1 MPGENTNF
9 VERVKATNLP
19 LDKSIVI
26 GSGILA
32 AYGIRDAR
40 DIDVVVEPE
49 VFAELENEGV
59 WHVGFQGSSS
69 YALQKDDIEVWADW
83 STDGSGHPTYAD
95 LLPMTIEI
103 EGVRFVTLDYVEQ
116 RKRERGSEKD
126 IEDIRRIHEYR
137 AAQ

>member
-40 DIDVVVEPE
+40 DIDVVVADAALPNVSGAQLGE
-49 VFAELENEGV
+49 VLDTLRPGIRFVLIARRIARPMNPRSGWRVVTNPVRIDAVLAAIQAC
-59 WHVGFQGSSS
+59 FDDRSPS
-69 YALQKDDIEVWADW
+69 YRVLR
-83 STDGSGHPTYAD
+83 GSG
-95 LLPMTIEI
+95 
-103 EGVRFVTLDYVEQ
+103 
-116 RKRERGSEKD
+116 
-126 IEDIRRIHEYR
+126 
-137 AAQ
+137 